1 MSKLKILFQ
10 KYREFIVY
18 VIVGCCT
25 TLINLGIYI
34 LCNFLIGEKLYQVSN
49 VIAWIISVT
58 FAFVMNKLVVFV
70 SKSKDPGT
78 VFREALGFYGA
89 RLFSL
94 ALESGGLWLLI
105 DLLRFKEIRFHFI
118 IDITGSMIAKFIMLV
133 VVTIS
138 NYIFSKFVVFRK
150 RGRTA
155 DTETSEN

>member
-1 MSKLKILFQ
+1 MNHIKALFQ

-25 TLINLGIYI
+25 TLLNLGIYI
-34 LCNFLIGEKLYQVSN
+34 LCVALMGEKLYQVAN

-70 SKSKDPGT
+70 SKAKDPGT
-78 VFREALGFYGA
+78 VLKEAAGFYGA

-94 ALESGGLWLLI
+94 VLESGGLWLLI
-105 DLLRFKEIRFHFI
+105 DLLKFKNIAFHFI
-118 IDITGSMIAKFIMLV
+118 IDITGSMIAKFLMLI

-138 NYIFSKFVVFRK
+138 NYIFSKFVVFRRRAERQELPEK
-150 RGRTA
+150 
-155 DTETSEN
+155 